1 MRKAFFA
8 LGIAICLMAGC
19 SHYSGGYGKD
29 STSANAL
36 SCDTYPLNQPGCHD
50 RNPNI
55 KEVMQQLS
63 DLVHG
68 RG

>member
-1 MRKAFFA
+1 MRKEFFA

-19 SHYSGGYGKD
+19 SHYPGGYGED

-50 RNPNI
+50 RYPNM
-55 KEVMQQLS
+55 KELIDRFDNFVR
-63 DLVHG
+63 G
-68 RG
+68 RS